1 MKFLRSKF
9 HDGRVT
15 PVTPVKLVLVNNNYN
30 SSTLDIIFFSLETCN
45 YDENHTFVLNLTKN
59 SDLGALSRVPG
70 DFRRNGSSLVSLTML
85 RVSVCCG
92 CVDHSD

>member
-1 MKFLRSKF
+1 MKFLRSKY

-15 PVTPVKLVLVNNNYN
+15 PVLPVKLVLVNNYD
-30 SSTLDIIFFSLETCN
+30 SSTLDTICFSLATCN

-59 SDLGALSRVPG
+59 IDLGALSRFPG
-70 DFRRNGSSLVSLTML
+70 DFRRNGSSPISLTML

-92 CVDHSD
+92 CVYHSD